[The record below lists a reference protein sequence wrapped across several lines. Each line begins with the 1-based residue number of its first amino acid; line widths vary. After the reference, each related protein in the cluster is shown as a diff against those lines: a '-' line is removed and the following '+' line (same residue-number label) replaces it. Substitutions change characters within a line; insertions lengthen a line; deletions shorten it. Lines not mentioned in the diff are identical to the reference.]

1 MEDKKY
7 HHGDLKN
14 SLIEAGIELINKE
27 GDKGFSLR
35 KTAALCGVSHTA
47 PYSHFKDK
55 EELLEAMQIY
65 VTKAFMK
72 ELEKAIAEAE
82 DVDDPSV
89 IINMG
94 KRYVMFFVRNPQ
106 YYEFLFTQPCMRINL
121 DMNGEEDNNFPPFEL
136 LRKNSSRIL
145 KKMGMSEAQI
155 KDSIIKQWAMVHGL
169 AGIATMKNVSYSQKW
184 EEKIEDFIK

>member
-27 GDKGFSLR
+27 GDKGFSMR
-35 KTAALCGVSHTA
+35 RIAAICGVSHTA

-55 EELLEAMQIY
+55 EELLEAMQIH
-65 VTKAFMK
+65 VTKAFTQEM
-72 ELEKAIAEAE
+72 EEAIAEAE
-82 DVDDPSV
+82 DIDDPTL

-106 YYEFLFTQPCMRINL
+106 YYEFLFTQPCMKVDL
-121 DMNGEEDNNFPPFEL
+121 DMNHEESDNFPPFEL

-145 KKMGMSEAQI
+145 KKMGMTEAQI
-155 KDSIIKQWAMVHGL
+155 KDAIIKQWAMVHGL